1 MSTRHSLLLC
11 GDGFGEA
18 QFAALASH
26 RARLRVVAR
35 KAPGGESTDAAA
47 RSTVV
52 SLSTHSTHGSQ
63 TSDAVWIGAG
73 CADAGALVL
82 DALRQGRAVLCDAG
96 LTQQELAECVR
107 VARGGKAPLRFGG
120 AVARLPAVRRMSACA
135 RLLRPRLRAIQAE
148 CDRARLPVL
157 MEVLGSALGTLRP
170 WRFRLAAAD
179 DGTARIH
186 GELAGVT
193 MRLHVRD
200 AVSHLRL
207 TLDSL
212 DGELR
217 LIDAHGPLRWTP
229 RDAGSPLDLGDPA
242 HTDPLAEW
250 AGAIGADLHELLG
263 ALDSSGAPLPDDLAQ
278 RLALAQLLQE
288 LQVLL
293 GDSSTTCVATA
304 EAGEPVDAAQLQ
316 AAALAA
322 ADDDELRERR
332 EIVDAESVHAA
343 GLSALNTRLP
353 GGTAALGEC
362 AALLRELD
370 AISLA
375 AQARVL
381 HDSGALREDEER
393 DAAALI
399 AATSTAPRHAW
410 LLRRWLA
417 ALTETGAL
425 QQRGESYRWLR
436 RPPAVAPAAIAPMLG
451 EVYAQ
456 LGFPP
461 AMTQFHNAALARLET
476 LLRDDLQV
484 QELLFAQADPIAA
497 LAAYQDN
504 PFTAYANA
512 AAAELLRQCPARGA
526 ALRVIELGGGPGMST
541 DAALTALLGR
551 DIDYL
556 FSDVSRMF
564 TLAAQQRYA
573 GRGDLRYGLL
583 DLDADFAAQGIAPRS
598 ADVVLAGNVLHNA
611 ADIGRSLRR
620 IRRSLAPGGW
630 LVFTESLADNRAV
643 LTSMQFLLSPADGA
657 ELPGTHDRRAA
668 SGTVFLDAADWNEEL
683 IAAGFRPRLRLPAD
697 PQSPLAAAGQCLF
710 FATACP

>member
-1 MSTRHSLLLC
+1 MSATRSLLLC

-18 QFAALASH
+18 QFAALSSQ
-26 RARLRVVAR
+26 RMRLRVVAR
-35 KAPGGESTDAAA
+35 KMHDCNSADVAVQPTDP
-47 RSTVV
+47 
-52 SLSTHSTHGSQ
+52 SLSTDSVHGSE
-63 TSDAVWIGAG
+63 TTDAVWIGAD
-73 CADAGALVL
+73 CVDAGTLVL
-82 DALRQGRAVLCDAG
+82 NALRQGRAVLCDAG

-107 VARGGKAPLRFGG
+107 VARGGRAPLRFGG
-120 AVARLPAVRRMSACA
+120 AVTRLPAVRRMSACV

-148 CDRARLPVL
+148 CDRSRLPVL
-157 MEVLGSALGTLRP
+157 MDVLGSALGTLRP
-170 WRFRLAAAD
+170 WRFRVATDD
-179 DGTARIH
+179 DGIRWIH
-186 GELAGVT
+186 GELAGVPL
-193 MRLHVRD
+193 RLHVRD

-229 RDAGSPLDLGDPA
+229 RDAGSPLDLGDPTHA
-242 HTDPLAEW
+242 DPLAEW
-250 AGAIGADLHELLG
+250 AEAIGSDLHELL
-263 ALDSSGAPLPDDLAQ
+263 AVLDSSGAPLPSDLAQ

-288 LQVLL
+288 LQALL
-293 GDSSTTCVATA
+293 GDSNTSVVTA
-304 EAGEPVDAAQLQ
+304 DAGDPVDAAQLQ
-316 AAALAA
+316 TAALAA
-322 ADDDELRERR
+322 GNDDELRERG
-332 EIVDAESVHAA
+332 EIVHSDSVHAA
-343 GLSALNTRLP
+343 GLKALHARLP
-353 GGTAALGEC
+353 GRAAALDGC
-362 AALLRELD
+362 AALLRELE

-381 HDSGALREDEER
+381 YDSGALREGEER
-393 DAAALI
+393 DAATLI
-399 AATSTAPRHAW
+399 KATSTAPRHAW

-425 QQRGESYRWLR
+425 QQRGETYRWLR
-436 RPPAVAPAAIAPMLG
+436 RPPAVAPATIAPMLG

-456 LGFPP
+456 LGFPL
-461 AMTQFHNAALARLET
+461 AMTHFHNAALARLET

-541 DAALTALLGR
+541 DAALTALAGR

-657 ELPGTHDRRAA
+657 ELPGTSDVRAA
-668 SGTVFLDAADWNEEL
+668 SGTVFLDTPGWHEAL

-697 PQSPLAAAGQCLF
+697 PQSPMAAAGQSLF
-710 FATACP
+710 FATACL